1 MATRPRRRS
10 PVRRALVLCAVAL
23 MATALAAC
31 GKDADKDPGDGSS
44 PDATS
49 LTITLVADDGVD
61 PESFELKCDPPGGNH
76 PQPAEACKALE
87 AAGAKVFEPVPKGQM
102 CTDLYGGP
110 QTATVKGT
118 YKGKAVDAEFE
129 RTNGCEIDRW
139 EQLGAT
145 FFNVPMQ

>member
-10 PVRRALVLCAVAL
+10 PVRRALALCAVAL
-23 MATALAAC
+23 LATALASC
-31 GKDADKDPGDGSS
+31 GKDADKASS
-44 PDATS
+44 SDVTA

-61 PESFELKCDPPGGNH
+61 PETYTLKCDPPGGDH

-87 AAGAKVFEPVPKGQM
+87 AAGAKVFEPVAKDQV

-118 YKGKAVDAEFE
+118 YKGKKVDAEFE

-139 EQLGAT
+139 ESLGAT

>member
-1 MATRPRRRS
+1 MATRPRRPS
-10 PVRRALVLCAVAL
+10 PVRRGLALCAVAL
-23 MATALAAC
+23 VATALASC
-31 GKDADKDPGDGSS
+31 GKDANSGSS
-44 PDATS
+44 SDVTA

-61 PESFELKCDPPGGNH
+61 PETYTLKCDPPGGDH
-76 PQPAEACKALE
+76 PQPAEACKALA
-87 AAGAKVFEPVPKGQM
+87 AAGPKVFEPVAKDQV

-118 YKGKAVDAEFE
+118 YKGDAVDAEFS
-129 RTNGCEIDRW
+129 RTDGCEIDRW

>member
-1 MATRPRRRS
+1 MATRLRRPS
-10 PVRRALVLCAVAL
+10 PVRRALALCAVAL
-23 MATALAAC
+23 VATALASC
-31 GKDADKDPGDGSS
+31 GKDADKGASS
-44 PDATS
+44 DVTA

-61 PESFELKCDPPGGNH
+61 PETYTLKCDPPGGDH
-76 PQPAEACKALE
+76 PQPAEACKALA
-87 AAGAKVFEPVPKGQM
+87 AAGAKVFEPVAKDQV

-118 YKGKAVDAEFE
+118 YKGKKVDAEFE

-139 EQLGAT
+139 ESLGAT

>member
-31 GKDADKDPGDGSS
+31 GKDADKDPGNGSS
-44 PDATS
+44 SDATS

-87 AAGAKVFEPVPKGQM
+87 AAGAKVFDPVPKGQM

-118 YKGKAVDAEFE
+118 YKGKKVDAEFE

-139 EQLGAT
+139 ESLGAT